1 MKRSPETQVLESL
14 LRNLVLQALE
24 DRRPSHVHVA
34 WFP

>member
-1 MKRSPETQVLESL
+1 MKRGRETEVLESL

-24 DRRPSHVHVA
+24 ARRPSHVHVA